1 MQLKDLVKISDPKEV
16 YRKFLELGY
25 DKYTNIYV
33 STRKDK
39 KYMVIHPITNKKVHF
54 GSTMEDYTKHKDDI
68 RRKSF
73 LTRKKKRK
81 MEQIRQVF
89 CIYPIHIF
97 IMVK

>member
-39 KYMVIHPITNKKVHF
+39 KIHGNTSNNK
-54 GSTMEDYTKHKDDI
+54 
-68 RRKSF
+68 
-73 LTRKKKRK
+73 
-81 MEQIRQVF
+81 
-89 CIYPIHIF
+89 
-97 IMVK
+97 

>member
-39 KYMVIHPITNKKVHF
+39 KYMVIHPITNKKIHF
-54 GSTMEDYTKHKDDI
+54 GSTMEDYTYHKDDV
-68 RRKSF
+68 RRNAFLKRNAKWDKSDKFSASTLSTF
-73 LTRKKKRK
+73 LLW
-81 MEQIRQVF
+81 
-89 CIYPIHIF
+89 
-97 IMVK
+97 

>member
-39 KYMVIHPITNKKVHF
+39 KYMVIHPITNKKIHF

-68 RRKSF
+68 RKKSF
-73 LTRKKKRK
+73 LTRNAKWNKLDK
-81 MEQIRQVF
+81 F
-89 CIYPIHIF
+89 SSGYLSYNLLW
-97 IMVK
+97 